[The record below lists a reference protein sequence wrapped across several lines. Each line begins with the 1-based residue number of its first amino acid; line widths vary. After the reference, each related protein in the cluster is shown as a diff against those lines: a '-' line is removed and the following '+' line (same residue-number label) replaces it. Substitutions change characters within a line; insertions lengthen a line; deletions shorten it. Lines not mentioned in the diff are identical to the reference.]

1 MPTYNLVWEIE
12 IDAETPIK
20 AARKALKYQRDPL
33 GQATVFDA
41 FDESG
46 EVTRVDLLDLNDTH

>member
-12 IDAETPIK
+12 IDAETPTE
-20 AARKALKYQRDPL
+20 AARKALKYQRNPL
-33 GQATVFDA
+33 GQATVFDV

-46 EVTRVDLLDLNDTH
+46 EVTRVDLLDLIDTH

>member
-12 IDAETPIK
+12 IDAETPTE
-20 AARKALKYQRDPL
+20 AARKALKYQRNPL
-33 GQATVFDA
+33 GQATVFD
-41 FDESG
+41 ENG